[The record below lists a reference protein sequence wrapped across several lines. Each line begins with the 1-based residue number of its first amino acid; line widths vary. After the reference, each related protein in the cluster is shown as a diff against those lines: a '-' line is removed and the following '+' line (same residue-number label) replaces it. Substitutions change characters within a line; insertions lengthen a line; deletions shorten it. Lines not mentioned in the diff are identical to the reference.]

1 MPCRTAHIRKLNLM
15 HVLLQILQS
24 LRQLSCLLVSKADLE
39 QTLVAHSVRRLR
51 KSSNEE
57 VQRIA
62 SKLIDKWKQVVLME
76 RPGTLQQQP
85 QLPVASADEPIHL
98 T

>member
-1 MPCRTAHIRKLNLM
+1 MPDLAEIAQQ
-15 HVLLQILQS
+15 VLGS

-39 QTLVAHSVRRLR
+39 QTGVAFSVRKLR
-51 KSSNEE
+51 KSDHEE

-62 SKLIDKWKQVVLME
+62 SNLIEKWKKVVLAE
-76 RPGTLQQQP
+76 KPVQEKTAEHRAPLQQTLQFQP
-85 QLPVASADEPIHL
+85 SMDAPIVL